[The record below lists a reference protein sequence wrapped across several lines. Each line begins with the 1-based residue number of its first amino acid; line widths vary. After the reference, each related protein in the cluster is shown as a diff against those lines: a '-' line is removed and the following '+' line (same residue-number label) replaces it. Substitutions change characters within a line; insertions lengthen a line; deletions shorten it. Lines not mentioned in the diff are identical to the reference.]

1 MIHDLTVL
9 SLVCFRDEPFC
20 EGISATIVPMSPAT
34 ASDQRRLPSRKD
46 ATVSAWAACYEE
58 LALAGVRSREVTDRI
73 VLHLHRFAEYL
84 LRTYGHEPLETVVR
98 RDVAG
103 WRDALVSCG
112 LGPSTVNN
120 HLASLTGFFS
130 WAVAQAPDVLPA
142 GNPTSGVRT
151 LALAPL
157 EPRALAPAQVRSLKS
172 VVDRLERFHSPK
184 GRRKPSGEA
193 QHGHARAMRDRAI
206 VYVLLSTGLRREELV
221 TLDVSQVSPREPG
234 LLREAKRARLTA
246 VIGKGGTTRTVF
258 LSADARAALAD
269 YLEHERPRDA
279 SADAPAV
286 FLSAV
291 SVASRRP
298 GGRLSPRS
306 INSILERIGR
316 WHDAEHAD
324 PARWVSPLRPHDLRH
339 TFAFALAETTGK
351 DAFELERRL
360 GHRSQRYIARYTN
373 PPEEIAASY
382 VEAM

>member
-1 MIHDLTVL
+1 
-9 SLVCFRDEPFC
+9 
-20 EGISATIVPMSPAT
+20 
-34 ASDQRRLPSRKD
+34 
-46 ATVSAWAACYEE
+46 VSAWAARYEE
-58 LALAGVRSREVTDRI
+58 LALTGVRSREVTERI

-84 LRTYGHEPLETVVR
+84 SATYGHERLETVVR
-98 RDVAG
+98 RDVVG
-103 WRDALVSCG
+103 WRDALILSG

-120 HLASLTGFFS
+120 HLASLAGFCG
-130 WAVAQAPDVLPA
+130 WVAAQSPGAWPG
-142 GNPTSGVRT
+142 GNPTRGVRA

-157 EPRALAPAQVRSLKS
+157 EPRALTPAQVRSLKS
-172 VVDRLERFHSPK
+172 VVDRLERFHFPK
-184 GRRKPSGEA
+184 GRRTGGGES

-221 TLDVSQVSPREPG
+221 MLDVSQVSPREPE
-234 LLREAKRARLTA
+234 LLRQAKRARLTA
-246 VIGKGGTTRTVF
+246 VIGKGGTSRTVF
-258 LSADARAALAD
+258 LSADARTALAD

-279 SADAPAV
+279 CGDAPAV

-316 WHDAEHAD
+316 WHDAEHSD
-324 PARWVSPLRPHDLRH
+324 RARWVSPLRPHDLRH

-351 DAFELERRL
+351 DAYELERRL